1 MICGNE
7 EDVCG
12 EVWGKELIFGLRT
25 LPPPILSRST
35 TNSTT
40 TTPPPHLTKQDL
52 TELKCHAVDDGAPR
66 LPKDPEYT
74 ARVLETA
81 QYEWNTTNGCKK
93 YAFDRMAFAKRCLR
107 AKAGVT

>member
-1 MICGNE
+1 MTFFSE
-7 EDVCG
+7 SVADL
-12 EVWGKELIFGLRT
+12 ELLSIYLSFGMSHRSH
-25 LPPPILSRST
+25 LPPQ
-35 TNSTT
+35 
-40 TTPPPHLTKQDL
+40 TPKQDL

-66 LPKDPEYT
+66 LPPDPEYT

-93 YAFDRMAFAKRCLR
+93 YAFDRIAFAKRCLR

>member
-1 MICGNE
+1 
-7 EDVCG
+7 VCDLFF
-12 EVWGKELIFGLRT
+12 ESVAYLELLSFYISFDMSHC
-25 LPPPILSRST
+25 PI
-35 TNSTT
+35 
-40 TTPPPHLTKQDL
+40 TTPPTTRPHYATHHTKKDL

>member
-1 MICGNE
+1 LFGCDLFFEFIAYL
-7 EDVCG
+7 
-12 EVWGKELIFGLRT
+12 EL
-25 LPPPILSRST
+25 LSFYISFDMSHCPTR
-35 TNSTT
+35 
-40 TTPPPHLTKQDL
+40 PHYATHHTKKDL

>member
-1 MICGNE
+1 MLRGKGLISDCILYIC
-7 EDVCG
+7 
-12 EVWGKELIFGLRT
+12 IPIRYSAI
-25 LPPPILSRST
+25 PPPYAIAST

-93 YAFDRMAFAKRCLR
+93 YAFDRIAFAKRCLR

>member
-1 MICGNE
+1 MIRENE

-12 EVWGKELIFGLRT
+12 GVWGKELIFC
-25 LPPPILSRST
+25 
-35 TNSTT
+35 
-40 TTPPPHLTKQDL
+40 TPPPEKQPKQDL

-66 LPKDPEYT
+66 LPRDPEYT

-93 YAFDRMAFAKRCLR
+93 YAFDRIAFAKRCLR